1 VNEGKKGALMSQ
13 TKRRRKGFTL
23 IELLVVILI
32 ISMLAG
38 FVAPNILKRLG
49 KAKADL
55 ARPRMAVIEGALQRF
70 QLDCGRLPD
79 ESEGGLEALLVAPP
93 DLEEKWSGP
102 YLKRSQLLDPWDR
115 PYRYFS
121 EGEYNPGS
129 FDLVSLGADGQEG
142 GEGENAD
149 VVND

>member
-1 VNEGKKGALMSQ
+1 MKRIN
-13 TKRRRKGFTL
+13 RRRNAFTL

-38 FVAPNILKRLG
+38 FVAPNVLRRLG

-55 ARPRMAVIEGALQRF
+55 AKPRMTVIENALKSF
-70 QLDCGRLPD
+70 EFDCGRLPD
-79 ESEGGLEALLVAPP
+79 EAEGGLEALVTAPP
-93 DLEEKWSGP
+93 ELEQKWNGP
-102 YLKRSQLLDPWDR
+102 YLKKSQLLDPWGN
-115 PYRYFS
+115 PYIYVR
-121 EGEYNPGS
+121 EGQYNPGS
-129 FDLVSLGADGQEG
+129 FDLICYGADGQEG